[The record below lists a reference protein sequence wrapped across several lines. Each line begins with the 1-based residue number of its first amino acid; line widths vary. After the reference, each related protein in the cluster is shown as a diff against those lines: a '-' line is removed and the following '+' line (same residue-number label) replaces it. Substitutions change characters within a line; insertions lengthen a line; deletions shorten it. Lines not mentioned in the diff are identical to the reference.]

1 MCNLKINVME
11 LKKSKKTNLERKR
24 ILFFEYGLLVALAF
38 ALFAFEWGTEDQKAA
53 SLDLTKT
60 TTYIP
65 EEMVEITRPELPKI
79 KPPVYVEEILVIDDS
94 EPDIPMPD
102 IDWGDVKENSAY
114 KLELWEPAEE
124 RVKEPETF
132 MIVEKMPIYN
142 GGDISTFQKDLQQL
156 VKYPQLAQ
164 DLGIQ
169 GKVTL
174 QFVINESGKLSNPQ
188 VIQSEH
194 QLLTD
199 AVFEALKKT
208 KKWKAGEQ
216 RGRKVNV
223 SFTIPVFFRLN

>member
-1 MCNLKINVME
+1 MCNIKTKVME
-11 LKKSKKTNLERKR
+11 LKKSKKSNLERKR
-24 ILFFEYGLLVALAF
+24 ILFFEYGLVVALAI
-38 ALFAFEWGTEDQKAA
+38 ALFAFESGTEEQKKA
-53 SLDLTKT
+53 SIDLTST
-60 TTYIP
+60 TAYIP

-79 KPPVYVEEILVIDDS
+79 KPPVYIEEILVIDDS
-94 EPDIPMPD
+94 KPDIPLPN
-102 IDWGDVKENSAY
+102 IDWGDVKEGSAY
-114 KLELWEPAEE
+114 KIEYWEPKEE
-124 RVKEPETF
+124 RVEEPEIF

-142 GGDISTFQKDLQQL
+142 DGDISTFQKDLQHL

-174 QFVINESGKLSNPQ
+174 QFVVNESGELSNPQ

-194 QLLTD
+194 ELLTE
-199 AVFEALKKT
+199 AVMEALKKT

-216 RGRKVNV
+216 RGRKVKV